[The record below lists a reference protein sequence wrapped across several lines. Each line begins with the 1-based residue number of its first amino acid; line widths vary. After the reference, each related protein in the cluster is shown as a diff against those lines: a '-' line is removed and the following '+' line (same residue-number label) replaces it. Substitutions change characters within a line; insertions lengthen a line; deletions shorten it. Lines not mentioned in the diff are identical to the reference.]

1 LTNEASSVLV
11 HKTIG
16 HYSAPAEFGLFNGGD
31 RMSTNQN
38 DLPDAK
44 MLAAKTYEHALYCF
58 ERRLTGDAVLMFG
71 DDFSHPK
78 AQKSYERMDE
88 IIKIL
93 RNDHPE
99 INV

>member
-71 DDFSHPK
+71 E
-78 AQKSYERMDE
+78 SYERMDE